1 MNYNQL
7 KEHVLK
13 IFKEGDFVKHWENYN
28 ETGNRLELN
37 SQNKIINDSLNLSIN
52 FPGYKTT
59 KKYGKLIY
67 DYRVDLNNIA
77 ISHTNIVIDIYNKC
91 RQAPHLSNNLYRF
104 LLDISKNALNTN
116 LNNYT
121 DLLNF
126 NFIAPSTKLLEQ
138 SNIAHK
144 NLGKYFNQSANSW
157 NYSFEELKYLISYIV
172 LQEDI
177 NYPMPRYNGRRMS
190 FYRYIEA
197 LICTFPNDYTLENVI
212 ERTLSHSIP
221 PLWNIGGNIYTP
233 IFHKDGNIYTPITQL
248 SN

>member
-77 ISHTNIVIDIYNKC
+77 ISHTNIVIDIYIINVDKLHIY
-91 RQAPHLSNNLYRF
+91 QINLYRF

-126 NFIAPSTKLLEQ
+126 
-138 SNIAHK
+138 
-144 NLGKYFNQSANSW
+144 
-157 NYSFEELKYLISYIV
+157 
-172 LQEDI
+172 
-177 NYPMPRYNGRRMS
+177 
-190 FYRYIEA
+190 
-197 LICTFPNDYTLENVI
+197 
-212 ERTLSHSIP
+212 
-221 PLWNIGGNIYTP
+221 
-233 IFHKDGNIYTPITQL
+233 
-248 SN
+248 